1 MEKDL
6 KKIKPLKLL
15 IKSLT
20 IFFFINLALFLF
32 FIVLILYLAYCGVPH
47 EHEQLIN
54 YIFWSLFGLAILLH
68 TTYPILQLCD
78 QKLYKINFY
87 VSLNKSLLLHERLS
101 SNSPYTNAEISLD
114 NIIKENIKDYE
125 TL

>member
-15 IKSLT
+15 IKTLT
-20 IFFFINLALFLF
+20 IFFFIDLTLFLF
-32 FIVLILYLAYCGVPH
+32 FIVLSLYLAYCGVSH
-47 EHEQLIN
+47 EHGQLIN
-54 YIFWSLFGLAILLH
+54 YVFWSLLGLSILLF
-68 TTYPILQLCD
+68 TTYPILRLCD

-87 VSLNKSLLLHERLS
+87 IRLNKSILLHERLS
-101 SNSPYTNAEISLD
+101 SNGPYTNAEISLD
-114 NIIKENIKDYE
+114 NVIKENIEDYE